1 LNGWVFTDAPLEC
14 VFDATITQPGPRGI
28 LQCYAGGSNARHII
42 ALDEEKRIAYVTEQ
56 MSAFYPTYIARPW
69 LVIVLDAGPF
79 DRLAPTFRTT
89 MQHLGENGLHDSEL
103 QFSVIRPSDLPLS
116 YTA

>member
-1 LNGWVFTDAPLEC
+1 MNGSVFTDAPLEC

-69 LVIVLDAGPF
+69 LVIVLDAG
-79 DRLAPTFRTT
+79 RLT
-89 MQHLGENGLHDSEL
+89 DSL
-103 QFSVIRPSDLPLS
+103 PHFGQRCSTLAKTGSTIPSFSL
-116 YTA
+116 A